1 MITTAADMLREL
13 VGDLEERG
21 VTLAFAELKGHVRE
35 RLERYGLVDL
45 VGRDHFY
52 RTIGEVVKAYVATEQ
67 VPWTD
72 WEDREQGE
80 P

>member
-1 MITTAADMLREL
+1 MSWSATWSNGGSPWPSPSSRATFGRDWSGTAWWTWS
-13 VGDLEERG
+13 V
-21 VTLAFAELKGHVRE
+21 V
-35 RLERYGLVDL
+35 
-45 VGRDHFY
+45 DHFY
-52 RTIGEVVKAYVATEQ
+52 RTIGEVVKAYVAAEQ